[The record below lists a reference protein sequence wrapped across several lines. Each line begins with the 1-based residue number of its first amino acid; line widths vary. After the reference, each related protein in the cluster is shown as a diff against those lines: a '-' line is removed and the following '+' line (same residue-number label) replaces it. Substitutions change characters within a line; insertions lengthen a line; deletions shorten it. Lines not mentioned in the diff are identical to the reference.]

1 MSIQFV
7 YSTDTHATMPDYEIL
22 CDSVVEDYERA
33 QRVDDWGSSNGRR
46 TVVAQG
52 SPRGARPQLDWT
64 VPSW

>member
-1 MSIQFV
+1 MKFI
-7 YSTDTHATMPDYEIL
+7 

-52 SPRGARPQLDWT
+52 SPRGARPQLDWNGAKL
-64 VPSW
+64 VN